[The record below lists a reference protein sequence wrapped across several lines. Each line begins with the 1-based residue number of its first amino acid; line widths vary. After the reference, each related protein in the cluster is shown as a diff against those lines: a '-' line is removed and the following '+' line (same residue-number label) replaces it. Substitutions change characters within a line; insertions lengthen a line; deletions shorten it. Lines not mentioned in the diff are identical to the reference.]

1 MFNTKIYFK
10 SLALL
15 LGQTSYAQFSTL
27 PPHYCSVH
35 NKVLC
40 PHHHYYCM
48 HSSVLYLLII
58 VLCTIKYCALIIYV
72 QELKLGYLKLA
83 SIPS

>member
-1 MFNTKIYFK
+1 
-10 SLALL
+10 
-15 LGQTSYAQFSTL
+15 
-27 PPHYCSVH
+27 
-35 NKVLC
+35 
-40 PHHHYYCM
+40 M